1 MVLYKGNFYS
11 KRNEKT
17 IISSKKIL
25 KIVYEI
31 LGQSTIRNVIDVGC
45 GVGVWLKFC
54 EKKGAKT
61 IGIEGE
67 WLPKNLYVADGK
79 LITSDL
85 SKTLPNLNKKF
96 DLCIS
101 LEVAEHLPKI
111 RANRFVYELTKY
123 SNIILFSA
131 AVPGQGGRGH
141 INEQPLSYWIKLFNN
156 NNYEMFDVIRPV
168 VWGDKD
174 IPVWYRQNTVLF
186 INKNYLK
193 KTNKL
198 ITNKLSSKKSLVD
211 AIHPELFEDYRYPR
225 LYIALANI
233 ISFPL
238 SIWRTIKH
246 KHRKKNES

>member
-131 AVPGQGGRGH
+131 AVPGQGGKGH
-141 INEQPLSYWIKLFNN
+141 INEQPLSYWIKLFQN
-156 NNYEMFDVIRPV
+156 NNYEMFDIIRPAI
-168 VWGDKD
+168 WDNQD

-186 INKNYLK
+186 LSKNYQ
-193 KTNKL
+193 
-198 ITNKLSSKKSLVD
+198 
-211 AIHPELFEDYRYPR
+211 
-225 LYIALANI
+225 
-233 ISFPL
+233 
-238 SIWRTIKH
+238 
-246 KHRKKNES
+246 